1 MGFFVDYFYDS
12 EEQLHLSRFCFSFQ
26 DVIILF
32 WHVVMY
38 HQNNLAYDMFQ
49 VFQSGNS
56 RADEIVLSNMAV
68 AFDRVLLDIE
78 VI

>member
-1 MGFFVDYFYDS
+1 
-12 EEQLHLSRFCFSFQ
+12 
-26 DVIILF
+26 
-32 WHVVMY
+32 MY

>member
-1 MGFFVDYFYDS
+1 
-12 EEQLHLSRFCFSFQ
+12 
-26 DVIILF
+26 
-32 WHVVMY
+32 MY

-56 RADEIVLSNMAV
+56 RVDEIVLSNMVV

-78 VI
+78 SYGRIKPGLTPIRICSLSCCNGAKHHAWVY